1 MTEAEK
7 GERERKRNQRR
18 QLKAIRGM
26 MGRERFDLA
35 KALAETPCPI
45 SYLQY
50 FQDSPLA
57 RLEMGRINS
66 LTTEILAAMFGDPSP
81 RAQMAM
87 MGSEMERGYNM
98 YRGMNTL
105 TASTIDSLCPHLGW
119 GGAFLVKAIISG
131 MEPGEPSFESTKVC
145 IDSGSEVD
153 IATPSTIM
161 KREGKIIDMRDTP
174 WPNLSIRTSSG
185 STTRLIAIA
194 RVKVNILGNIR
205 IVYTCVIPETKAQEI
220 GYNLLLGIPWLY
232 EVRARIDIYQNSM
245 TILNR
250 ESGEDEIIKNTN
262 GPFSPPSFRVMF
274 ETCGIKNVP
283 QSQEGSPSS
292 SEEDEGEEVDAEG
305 SSSKSDDLSNAK
317 PRGHTK
323 GYRYPDIVRPYGQD
337 PLVPSRSTTLVM
349 EDQGPG
355 RKTSRVRYIEPRAYL
370 ELYAEDGPYSHLA
383 GAIKDTDPQVED
395 NQGNKVSENDVMLV
409 ADHGGRWK
417 PLGGGGEETP
427 PTSDEEVGLVGSGF

>member
-1 MTEAEK
+1 
-7 GERERKRNQRR
+7 
-18 QLKAIRGM
+18 M

-66 LTTEILAAMFGDPSP
+66 LITEILAAMFGDPSL

-87 MGSEMERGYNM
+87 MGSEMGRGYDT
-98 YRGMNTL
+98 YGGMDAL
-105 TASTIDSLCPHLGW
+105 TASAIDALRPHLGW
-119 GGAFLVKAIISG
+119 GGAFLVRAIISG
-131 MEPGEPSFESTKVC
+131 VEPGEPSFESTKVC
-145 IDSGSEVD
+145 IDSGSEAD
-153 IATPSTIM
+153 IATPSTII
-161 KREGKIIDMRDTP
+161 KTEGRVIDMRDTP

-185 STTRLIAIA
+185 STMRLIAIA

-220 GYNLLLGIPWLY
+220 EYDLLLGIIWLY
-232 EVRARIDIYQNSM
+232 EVRARIDIYGGGM

-250 ESGEDEIIKNTN
+250 ETGEDEIIKNTN

-274 ETCGIKNVP
+274 ETCGIENVP

-305 SSSKSDDLSNAK
+305 SSSESDDLSNAK

-323 GYRYPDIVRPYGQD
+323 GYRYLDIVRLYGQN
-337 PLVPSRSTTLVM
+337 PLVLSRSTTLVM
-349 EDQGPG
+349 EDKGPG
-355 RKTSRVRYIEPRAYL
+355 RRTSRVRYIEPRAYL
-370 ELYAEDGPYSHLA
+370 ELYGEARPYSHLA
-383 GAIKDTDPQVED
+383 VAIKDTNPQVED
-395 NQGNKVSENDVMLV
+395 DQGNKVSENDVMLI
-409 ADHGGRWK
+409 ADYEGRWK
-417 PLGGGGEETP
+417 PLGRGAEETP
-427 PTSDEEVGLVGSGF
+427 PTSDEEGGLIDSGF